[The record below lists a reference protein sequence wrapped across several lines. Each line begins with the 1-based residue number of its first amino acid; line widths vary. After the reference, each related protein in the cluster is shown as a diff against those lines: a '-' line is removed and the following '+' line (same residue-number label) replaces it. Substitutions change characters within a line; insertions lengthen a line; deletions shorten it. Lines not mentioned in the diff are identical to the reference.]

1 MRTLQRGCPLGAVI
15 LKGLH
20 RDRQVRNV
28 GGDGAKIKKLTN
40 LYVNGTNGGCF
51 LWRRGDAAPAIQA
64 LVFAPCTRESAPP
77 TAD

>member
-28 GGDGAKIKKLTN
+28 GGERAKIKRLTN
-40 LYVNGTNGGCF
+40 LYGMAQIAAPQFVKGCCT
-51 LWRRGDAAPAIQA
+51 LWRRGDPAPPI
-64 LVFAPCTRESAPP
+64 LTPVFAQ
-77 TAD
+77 